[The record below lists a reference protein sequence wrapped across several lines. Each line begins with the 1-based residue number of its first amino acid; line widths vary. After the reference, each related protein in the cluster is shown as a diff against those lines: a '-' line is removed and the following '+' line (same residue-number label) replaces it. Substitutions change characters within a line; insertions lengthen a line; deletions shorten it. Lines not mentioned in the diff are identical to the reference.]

1 MKKDLSLCMV
11 DKFVEDV
18 ESDLN
23 YDLGTGSVSG
33 TDIFDISTT
42 GMSYY
47 DKFLPSNEQT
57 SDERIGKIVYMTPQ
71 QYYEECAKNIF
82 KNSSVKS
89 LIQQRGVYDKD
100 IIEYLEK
107 VILQKKK
114 KFPITVL
121 DYSSKAQEGLHRM
134 YTAGELFGWDD
145 TKYPVLVVD
154 WKDREL
160 HAKTR
165 KEKLIHKLDNLA
177 NIMSKFD
184 SNYFDSMLD
193 FQNELEEQ
201 AEELALNDISYKI
214 YNNKLILSTSD
225 VSNDYDLSKFKYNLK
240 ELQDI
245 ENALLDI
252 DASESLS
259 KTINREKNLKRSGR
273 GLEESNDNKLNEIYP
288 NKGESKKDFIARFM
302 SATKDEYP
310 DTKQRYAVALSYWK
324 RRNEELLEGK
334 RKKFNPKSY
343 KTKEEVEKAIA
354 EYEQKLSDDNA
365 PSIVLASIEGILE
378 KLHARYDELNE
389 SLDSSENELSK
400 EQEEFFKDSK
410 IRDESGNLLVC
421 YHGTPIANIKEFKPN
436 TFFTANKKYA
446 QAYSKWEDEDTPNIY
461 AVYLNITNPFDLS
474 TKEQVEFLRN
484 EFTDYIRTLNKDEKL
499 LNSTIETINNL
510 NIGDKV
516 TFSNIA
522 DDLYD
527 YLVNNKTSYD
537 GLIVDEEI
545 EYKINKGEYDES
557 AKLSFVPLRPNQ
569 IKLVTNK
576 KPTQS
581 NDINS

>member
-154 WKDREL
+154 WKDKEL

-214 YNNKLILSTSD
+214 YNNKLVLSTSD

-245 ENALLDI
+245 EDALLDI

-259 KTINREKNLKRSGR
+259 KTINQEKNLKRSGR
-273 GLEESNDNKLNEIYP
+273 GLDEHNDNKLNEIYP

-354 EYEQKLSDDNA
+354 EYEQKLSDDSV

-400 EQEEFFKDSK
+400 EQE
-410 IRDESGNLLVC
+410 
-421 YHGTPIANIKEFKPN
+421 
-436 TFFTANKKYA
+436 
-446 QAYSKWEDEDTPNIY
+446 
-461 AVYLNITNPFDLS
+461 
-474 TKEQVEFLRN
+474 EFLRN

-569 IKLVTNK
+569 IKLVTNE